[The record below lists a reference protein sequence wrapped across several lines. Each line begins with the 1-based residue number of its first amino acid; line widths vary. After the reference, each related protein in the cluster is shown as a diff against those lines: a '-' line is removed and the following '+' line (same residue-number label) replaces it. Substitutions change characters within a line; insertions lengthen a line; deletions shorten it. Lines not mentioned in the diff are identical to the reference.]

1 MRKEVKGTVVEKLSD
16 YLAQYP
22 HFYLADI
29 EALDAVKTAELRA
42 VCNKE
47 NVKLVVVKNTL
58 MRKALA
64 ESETDF
70 AELYGALKGNTCVM
84 FTRNANAPARIIKE
98 FAKANKELG
107 KPALKAAY
115 AQESI
120 YLGPEN
126 LEALV
131 SIKSK
136 EELVAEV
143 VALLQSPAKNLIS
156 ALQGAGQTIH
166 GVLKT
171 LEER

>member
-64 ESETDF
+64 DSETDF

-84 FTRNANAPARIIKE
+84 FTQNANAPARIIKE
-98 FAKANKELG
+98 LIKNSVSPLSRLLMHKKASTLVLRTSKLLFLSRAK
-107 KPALKAAY
+107 
-115 AQESI
+115 
-120 YLGPEN
+120 
-126 LEALV
+126 
-131 SIKSK
+131 KSSWQK
-136 EELVAEV
+136 WLPSCSR
-143 VALLQSPAKNLIS
+143 LLR
-156 ALQGAGQTIH
+156 T
-166 GVLKT
+166 
-171 LEER
+171 

>member
-64 ESETDF
+64 DSETDF

-84 FTRNANAPARIIKE
+84 FTQN
-98 FAKANKELG
+98 AKANKELG

-126 LEALV
+126 LDALV